1 MSSVYIISNHGKL
14 TGENG
19 VLKLYYED
27 NNTIRTLFPHNT
39 DNILIAGKVTITAKA
54 MDILM
59 WHKINTV
66 FISGKNG
73 KYNGKLEFLPN
84 KNIFLRKKQY
94 LLADNPE
101 FALPIAKSI
110 VLAKVKNQLTYAQRI
125 KRKSNLDE
133 NEFTGNINFIKDIL
147 NEIEKAAAINELR
160 GLEGMC
166 AKEYFSVMRHNI
178 LPDWAEF
185 PSRSMNPPRSNVN
198 AVLSFVYTLL
208 MYRVESAIELASLD
222 AMAGFLHSCEYGK
235 NSLVFDLMEEFRTP
249 IADALTCSL
258 FNLNQLCKD
267 DFAVSEDEEQAVLLT
282 EEGLKKVITEFEN
295 KINSIIFYAPQN
307 DKFSLNKII
316 IEQVQ
321 HFRRVILG
329 EESEYRGFAFK

>member
-19 VLKLYYED
+19 TLKLYYED

-39 DNILIAGKVTITAKA
+39 DSILVAGKVTITAKA

-59 WHKINTV
+59 RHRISTV

-73 KYNGKLEFLPN
+73 KYNGKLEFLLN

-94 LLADNPE
+94 NLADKPE

-110 VLAKVKNQLTYAQRI
+110 VLAKVKNQLTFAQRI
-125 KRKSNLDE
+125 KRKNNSDE
-133 NEFTGNINFIKDIL
+133 KEFVGNINFIKEIL
-147 NEIEKAAAINELR
+147 NEIENAANVNELR

-178 LPDWAEF
+178 LPSWAEF
-185 PSRSMNPPRSNVN
+185 PNRSMNPPRSNVN
-198 AVLSFVYTLL
+198 AALSFIYTLL
-208 MYRVESAIELASLD
+208 MYRVETAVELASLD
-222 AMAGFLHSCEYGK
+222 AMAGFLHSHEYGK

-249 IADALTCSL
+249 VADALTCSL
-258 FNLNQLCKD
+258 FNLGQLGED
-267 DFAVSEDEEQAVLLT
+267 DFVISEEDERAVFLT
-282 EEGLKKVITEFEN
+282 EDGLKKVITEFEN
-295 KINSIIFYAPQN
+295 KINSVVFYAPQS
-307 DKFSLNKII
+307 DKISLNKII

-329 EESEYRGFAFK
+329 EEEEYKGFVFK